1 MNKEQLLALGLNDE
15 QVAKVLEGFKGFVPP
30 TRFNEVNEAK
40 KNAEALLAERDTQ
53 LAELKKGIGANEEL
67 QKQIE
72 TLQLENQK
80 ANEKYQAD
88 IKQLQISNIVERE
101 LMGAGAKN
109 LKAVKALLNLDNAEL
124 DGESIKGL
132 ADQIKGLQKSDGFL
146 FNQKTDNE
154 ALPSGTKPA
163 EGKPAGGNKP
173 VSEMNYS
180 ERVAFLNAGGKLN

>member
-1 MNKEQLLALGLNDE
+1 MNKEQLLGLGLTDE
-15 QVAKVLEGFKGFVPP
+15 QVSKVLEGFKGFVPP

-53 LAELKKGIGANEEL
+53 LAELKKGVGANEQL

-72 TLQLENQK
+72 TLMTENQQAK
-80 ANEKYQAD
+80 EKYEAD
-88 IKQLQISNIVERE
+88 VKALQISNVVERE

-132 ADQIKGLQKSDGFL
+132 ADQIKNLQKTDGFL
-146 FNQKTDNE
+146 FDVKSDKSL
-154 ALPSGTKPA
+154 APSGAVPA
-163 EGKPAGGNKP
+163 ENKTSGGKP
-173 VSEMNYS
+173 VDQMNYS
-180 ERVAFLNAGGKLN
+180 ERAAYVEAGGKLN